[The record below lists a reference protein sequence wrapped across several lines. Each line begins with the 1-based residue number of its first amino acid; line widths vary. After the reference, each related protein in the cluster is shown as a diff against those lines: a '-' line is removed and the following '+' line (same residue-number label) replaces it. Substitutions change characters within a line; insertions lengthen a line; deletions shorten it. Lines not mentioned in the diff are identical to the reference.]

1 METNV
6 TSNRKSYYQGLISS
20 YLGNH
25 LERLEIECADTP
37 RPVVHLMY
45 VDFQPAPIVRTHLQ
59 MMMPEVEFAE
69 ISREFSQA
77 AYAFYFIESYLNN
90 SFAISASN
98 LKPTPIMDYITSGLY
113 NTDLS
118 QFDITFDVIDKS
130 KQQHHE

>member
-37 RPVVHLMY
+37 HPVVHLMY
-45 VDFQPAPIVRTHLQ
+45 VDFQPAPVVRTQLQ

-77 AYAFYFIESYLNN
+77 AYAYYFMEAYLGNTFY
-90 SFAISASN
+90 ISTSN
-98 LKPTPIMDYITSGLY
+98 LKPTPIMDYITSGLF

-118 QFDITFDVIDKS
+118 QLDITFDVIDKTE
-130 KQQHHE
+130 QQHHE